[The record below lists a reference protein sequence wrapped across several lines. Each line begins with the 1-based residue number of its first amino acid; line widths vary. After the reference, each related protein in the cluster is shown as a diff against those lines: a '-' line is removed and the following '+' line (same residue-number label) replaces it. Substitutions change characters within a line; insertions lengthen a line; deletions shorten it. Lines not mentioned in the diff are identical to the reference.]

1 MANVLLTGA
10 AGAIGMDLAFSLN
23 QAKVNTYATEADDDN
38 FSLVNKNCKYYKKV
52 FKVPR
57 AGTDNYIHTINKII
71 SDESI
76 DLVIPNPDFEVGFI
90 SKIRDQ
96 INSPLFFTFR

>member
-10 AGAIGMDLAFSLN
+10 AGAIGMDLAFSLH

-57 AGTDNYIHTINKII
+57 ADSDNYIHTINKII
-71 SDESI
+71 NGFF
-76 DLVIPNPDFEVGFI
+76 IPPVKYN
-90 SKIRDQ
+90 SKA
-96 INSPLFFTFR
+96 SCKVS

>member
-52 FKVPR
+52 FK
-57 AGTDNYIHTINKII
+57 TDRFRCD
-71 SDESI
+71 SV
-76 DLVIPNPDFEVGFI
+76 LVL
-90 SKIRDQ
+90 KRYKC
-96 INSPLFFTFR
+96 